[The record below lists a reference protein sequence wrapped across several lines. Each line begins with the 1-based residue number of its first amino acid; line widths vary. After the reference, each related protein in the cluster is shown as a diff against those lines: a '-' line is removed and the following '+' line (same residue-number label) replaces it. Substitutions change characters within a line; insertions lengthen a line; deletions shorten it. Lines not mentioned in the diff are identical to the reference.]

1 MVTTYRIEPGYN
13 SAHTND
19 EVWAA
24 LKQVVANIQQQP
36 ALIEVEVLRLE
47 PGANK
52 ALIEEI
58 AKCYKQ
64 PVEDLTIKVL
74 DDDEAV
80 MQSASGGGAYR
91 DAKES
96 CRRAFCRLVL
106 QAMHQR
112 KMEVNII
119 VG

>member
-13 SAHTND
+13 SAQSRD
-19 EVWAA
+19 EVWET
-24 LKQVVANIQQQP
+24 LKQVVANIQRQP
-36 ALIEVEVLRLE
+36 ALIEVEVRRLE
-47 PGANK
+47 TRTNK
-52 ALIEEI
+52 ALIEEY
-58 AKCYKQ
+58 AACYKP
-64 PVEDLTIKVL
+64 PVEDLTIQVL
-74 DDDEAV
+74 DDEEAV
-80 MQSASGGGAYR
+80 IQSASGGGPSR

-106 QAMHQR
+106 QAMHER